1 MIIILWRKSR
11 VWRLVSFGFF
21 IYFVFLVMFS
31 LCPFLV
37 HLRGYQI
44 RFLQMEMFVHYK
56 TNQLDLLLLFFL
68 SCCRLYRVLYPSIWT
83 TILGSLDKRARCN
96 VCLEAERN
104 FTRKM
109 TGKFT
114 LNFKEKP
121 YMNTVNMS
129 LYGQGRVT
137 LCFIKY
143 KKGDIYRTSL
153 NQCNGHKLVL
163 T

>member
-1 MIIILWRKSR
+1 M
-11 VWRLVSFGFF
+11 
-21 IYFVFLVMFS
+21 
-31 LCPFLV
+31 
-37 HLRGYQI
+37 
-44 RFLQMEMFVHYK
+44 
-56 TNQLDLLLLFFL
+56 
-68 SCCRLYRVLYPSIWT
+68 
-83 TILGSLDKRARCN
+83 
-96 VCLEAERN
+96 CLEAERN

-163 T
+163 TYKNSQFSFILFLSCRYLSDPSPPNPPKKTTTEHFINNEESMYILLFFKNTFSSHKKKCWSTSKLTN